1 MFEAFRMGQER
12 RIEGDRALPGQFG
25 GAAQVLDY
33 LARYTHRVAISNHRI
48 VGLADGR
55 VAFRVRDAGA
65 ANRRRTVGL
74 PAIEFIGRFLSQ
86 VLPPGFKRIRHYGL
100 LASRHKTQKLAAC
113 RALFDLPPPD
123 PLVIEP
129 VAAFMIRVAQLDVSR
144 CPCCGSGHLV
154 PCGPLA
160 PVRRPFAPRSTTGP
174 PPS

>member
-1 MFEAFRMGQER
+1 M
-12 RIEGDRALPGQFG
+12 
-25 GAAQVLDY
+25 
-33 LARYTHRVAISNHRI
+33 
-48 VGLADGR
+48 GLADGK

-65 ANRRRTVGL
+65 ANHRRTVAL
-74 PAIEFIGRFLSQ
+74 PAIEFIGRFLSH

-100 LASRHKTQKLAAC
+100 LASRHKTLKLAAC

-144 CPCCGSGHLV
+144 CPCCASGHLV